1 MMDDGS
7 TGLHVVA
14 LTDEQDVFVL
24 RRDAQTIAEAAGT
37 NRQDRIR
44 LATALSELGRDRLG
58 SIGLTVRFALAA
70 APAPALEVTVR
81 WTDGPPVGPEALESA
96 QRLIRELSTRTLGR
110 AGAVVLRQPVPL
122 VPEDFA
128 AVAGCLAE
136 LLTDTGSADREDDLR
151 AQTRDLI
158 LALEEARAQSEEL
171 RLLNEELE
179 QTNAGVLA
187 LYAEISSEL
196 EQTNSGVVALHA
208 ELEAK
213 TRQLREASES
223 KTRFWANVSH
233 ELRSPLNSVIG
244 LSRLLAASAPE
255 ELGAQ
260 QREQV
265 ALIAA
270 SGETLLALV
279 DDLLDVAK
287 AEAGQLTPQPAP
299 VDVGLLLAQIE
310 AVVRPSA
317 PNPAVELLFP
327 APRDFPPLVTDE
339 TMLTRI
345 LRNLI
350 GNSLKYTE
358 QGHVRVSVRRAP
370 DRADLVEFVV
380 EDTGIGIPEQEQT
393 KVFEEFHQVRGAHQ
407 RGRSGTGLGLPYARS
422 LVTLLG
428 GTIDLTSTVG
438 VGTTVI
444 AALPVGAAPAA
455 APTGEPG
462 TSATV
467 PEPAGDPVA
476 SPPRLPLIAAADD
489 DPGFAAVFRPML
501 EAVADEV
508 VQLPGG
514 RELLEFAAREQVS
527 AVVVDLDMPDV
538 DGYEV
543 VRRLA
548 SDDRTAAV
556 PVVVVTG
563 YPAARVDQ
571 ARLKHVRAVL
581 SKDTVDATALLRAL
595 GGTP

>member
-1 MMDDGS
+1 MIDDGAV
-7 TGLHVVA
+7 GLRVAVV
-14 LTDEQDVFVL
+14 TDERDVFAL
-24 RRDAQTIAEAAGT
+24 RRDAQTIAEAAGAD
-37 NRQDRIR
+37 RQDRIR

-58 SIGLTVRFALAA
+58 SIGVTVRFALAA

-81 WTDGPPVGPEALESA
+81 WSDGPPPGPEALESA
-96 QRLIRELSTRTLGR
+96 RRLVRELSSRTLGR
-110 AGAVVLRQPVPL
+110 AGTVVLCQPVPL
-122 VPEDFA
+122 APEDFA
-128 AVAGCLAE
+128 AVAERLAE

-299 VDVGLLLAQIE
+299 VDVALLLAQIE

-327 APRDFPPLVTDE
+327 APRDLPPLVTDE

-358 QGHVRVSVRRAP
+358 HGHVRVSVRRAP
-370 DRADLVEFVV
+370 DRADLIEFVV
-380 EDTGIGIPEQEQT
+380 EDTGIGIPEQEQA

-422 LVTLLG
+422 LVALLG
-428 GTIDLTSTVG
+428 GTIELMSAVG

-444 AALPVGAAPAA
+444 AALPAGVALSAGPDSAA
-455 APTGEPG
+455 AGE
-462 TSATV
+462 
-467 PEPAGDPVA
+467 PVA
-476 SPPRLPLIAAADD
+476 SPARLPLIAAADD

-514 RELLEFAAREQVS
+514 RELLEFAAREHVS

-556 PVVVVTG
+556 PIVVVTG
-563 YPAARVDQ
+563 YPAARVDRT
-571 ARLKHVRAVL
+571 RLGHVRAIL

-595 GGTP
+595 GGPT

>member
-1 MMDDGS
+1 MIGDGAV
-7 TGLHVVA
+7 GLHVAVV
-14 LTDEQDVFVL
+14 TDERDVFAL
-24 RRDAQTIAEAAGT
+24 RRDARTIAEAAGAD
-37 NRQDRIR
+37 RQDRIR

-58 SIGLTVRFALAA
+58 SIGVTVRFALAA
-70 APAPALEVTVR
+70 SPTPALEVTVR
-81 WTDGPPVGPEALESA
+81 WTDGPPPGPEALESA
-96 QRLIRELSTRTLGR
+96 QRLVRVLSSQALGR
-110 AGAVVLRQPVPL
+110 TGSVVLRQSVPL
-122 VPEDFA
+122 APEDFA
-128 AVAGCLAE
+128 VVAERLPG

-151 AQTRDLI
+151 TQTRDLI

-171 RLLNEELE
+171 RLVNEELE

-187 LYAEISSEL
+187 LYGEISSEL

-270 SGETLLALV
+270 SGQTLLALV

-299 VDVGLLLAQIE
+299 VDVALLLAQIE

-317 PNPAVELLFP
+317 PNSAVELLFP
-327 APRDFPPLVTDE
+327 APPKLPPLVTDE

-358 QGHVRVSVRRAP
+358 HGHVRMSVRQAL
-370 DRADLVEFVV
+370 DRADLIEFVV
-380 EDTGIGIPEQEQT
+380 EDTGIGIPQQELT

-428 GTIDLTSTVG
+428 GTIELTSTVG

-444 AALPVGAAPAA
+444 ATLPADAASAAAPA
-455 APTGEPG
+455 GEP
-462 TSATV
+462 AA
-467 PEPAGDPVA
+467 EPD
-476 SPPRLPLIAAADD
+476 RLALIAAADD
-489 DPGFAAVFRPML
+489 DPGFAAAFRPIL
-501 EAVADEV
+501 EAVAEQV

-527 AVVVDLDMPDV
+527 AVVVDLDMPEV

-556 PVVVVTG
+556 PIVVVTG
-563 YPAARVDQ
+563 YPAARVDRT
-571 ARLKHVRAVL
+571 RLGHVRAVL
-581 SKDTVDATALLRAL
+581 SKDTVDPTVLLRAL
-595 GGTP
+595 GGPR